1 MKTKF
6 FEVAMLA
13 CFGAAWPTSI
23 LRSYRARTAKGKSLM
38 FLCIIEVGYICGIIN
53 KLINSPDYVM
63 ILYILNLSMVF
74 IDVLLYFRNARL
86 DRAKEVLE
94 QAE

>member
-1 MKTKF
+1 MDKF

-23 LRSYRARTAKGKSLM
+23 MRSYNARTAKGKSLM
-38 FLCIIEVGYICGIIN
+38 FLLIIEVGYICGVIN

-63 ILYILNLSMVF
+63 ILYIINFCMVGA
-74 IDVLLYFRNARL
+74 DVVLYFRNSKL
-86 DRAKEVLE
+86 DKENEV
-94 QAE
+94 ANSPK